1 MTESRAS
8 TQEAPVAVEEQR
20 DYVDVLRALVGR
32 PVTVVNPE
40 SYEALPAGGSE
51 LREGNYQG
59 RITGFGKDYFI
70 FETNLAATNLVE
82 LVGAANVRVG
92 RAHAHSEEDE
102 AQPVQQF
109 IPVARIKRLSLVGD
123 NALLHL

>member
-1 MTESRAS
+1 MTESQ
-8 TQEAPVAVEEQR
+8 TTTPEAPGAVEEDRQ
-20 DYVDVLRALVGR
+20 YIEVLRDLVGR
-32 PVTVVNPE
+32 QVTVVNPE

-51 LREGNYQG
+51 LREGSYSGQ
-59 RITGFGKDYFI
+59 ITGFGKDYFI